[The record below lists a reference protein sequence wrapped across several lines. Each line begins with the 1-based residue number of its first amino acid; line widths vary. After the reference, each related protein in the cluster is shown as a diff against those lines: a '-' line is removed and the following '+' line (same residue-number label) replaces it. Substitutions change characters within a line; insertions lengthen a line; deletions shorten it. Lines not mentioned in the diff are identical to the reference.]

1 MEILTDLIRSWFGPD
16 KMSDQAV
23 FITVAATMATIMFP
37 GRKISLRASKRSF

>member
-23 FITVAATMATIMFP
+23 FITAAMGCPLPIALAKTATSGSTP
-37 GRKISLRASKRSF
+37 